1 MTPIRVTDRL
11 FLTWDDFNWVVLRK
25 RKKIKAGARD
35 TYHPRYYATLSG
47 ACRALLNEVPK
58 QHPICEDI
66 EALAKSVKDAEARV
80 AEVVA
85 ELRSEDG
92 PSKKLA
98 DCYT

>member
-1 MTPIRVTDRL
+1 MTKLQVTDRL
-11 FLTWDDFNWVVLRK
+11 FLTWDDFNWIVLRK
-25 RKKIKAGARD
+25 RKKIKDRARE

-58 QHPICEDI
+58 HHSICEDI
-66 EALAKSVKDAEARV
+66 EALAKAVKDAEARV
-80 AEVVA
+80 ADVVA